1 MKENQDIIFDR
12 NTVEFVTVAAEYCAF
27 LERSSG
33 MKRRI
38 FVDTTIKILP
48 LLYLKALLLPECEMT
63 AFEEQETY
71 VTEEN
76 YEHMRSHIVAIMKEK
91 DDYLEVFT
99 PDMAYSEGALT
110 GSIAEDL
117 SDIYQVLRD
126 FIFVFKQGIRETMH
140 DSIAICREHFAEYWG
155 QTLVN
160 TLRALHEAKFK
171 DPDTEE
177 NSLREEKDINTILP
191 DDPDQEYP
199 HDEKEEGIW

>member
-33 MKRRI
+33 MERRI

-63 AFEEQETY
+63 MFEEPETY
-71 VTEEN
+71 VTEEG
-76 YEHMRSHIVAIMKEK
+76 YERMRSHIAAIMKEK

-110 GSIAEDL
+110 GSVAEDL

-140 DSIAICREHFAEYWG
+140 DSVAICRERFSEYWG

-171 DPDTEE
+171 DPDAEE
-177 NSLREEKDINTILP
+177 SNLQEEEDINTILP